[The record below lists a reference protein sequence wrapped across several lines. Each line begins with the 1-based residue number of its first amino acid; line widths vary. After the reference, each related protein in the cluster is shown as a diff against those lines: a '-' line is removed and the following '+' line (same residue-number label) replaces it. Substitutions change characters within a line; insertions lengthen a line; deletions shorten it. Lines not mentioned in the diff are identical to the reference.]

1 MKKIF
6 VLLIPIVLLAGCMT
20 PQPPKKAEHK
30 DIFAE
35 LNKKPDFKKDSRMQI
50 LEQNDV
56 PFEEKSNLS
65 EITIL
70 QDKKTSCKYV
80 YTYTKSSGS
89 AGVTMNP
96 LYKSDG
102 TIDCDN

>member
-6 VLLIPIVLLAGCMT
+6 ALLMLIMMLAGCMT
-20 PQPPKKAEHK
+20 SQPPKKVEHK

-65 EITIL
+65 EVTIL
-70 QDKKTSCKYV
+70 QDKKTFCKYV
-80 YTYTKSSGS
+80 YTYTKASGS
-89 AGVTMNP
+89 GGSSSV
-96 LYKSDG
+96 
-102 TIDCDN
+102 